1 MHLPLHIDLAQYPR
15 RVRWIMAVLWTVIVA
30 KSIVVWWAVGYWQ
43 MSFHPLWIVAPT
55 IVFAGLASVIWITH
69 HEE

>member
-1 MHLPLHIDLAQYPR
+1 MHIPLHIDLAQYPR

-43 MSFHPLWIVAPT
+43 MPFHPLWIVAPT